1 MNIYESNP
9 SREVVIA
16 QLSEL
21 ADVELTDL
29 SNNQTLVWD
38 AENEVWVNANNAGTP
53 TPQGLGFG
61 YGSCSTEAS
70 TVAKEVSISG
80 FTLVQNGYVSIKFVN
95 DVPSNATLNI
105 SSTGAKSIYYGGQA
119 ISANVI
125 SGGDVATFVY
135 DGTNYILVAI
145 DHTGGGGGSI
155 DTLSDT
161 LISNVQNND
170 VLTWDATQGKWIN
183 KASTTTPETIGIGYG
198 TCSTASST
206 AEKAV
211 NCSGYNLVKNG
222 IVSVMFANAI
232 TGAATLNVNSKGAK
246 NILYHGVAITT
257 GIVDASDTATF
268 MYDGTSYNLLSVDKS
283 KSDTFTYLTQTLAAN
298 TTTIT
303 FTDAAITATSFI
315 DVYTDKAGLDYTSIT
330 GTTGSV
336 TLTFEAQTTATT
348 VKLAIREQ

>member
-9 SREVVIA
+9 SREVVVA

-105 SSTGAKSIYYGGQA
+105 SSTGAKPIYYGGQA

-135 DGTNYILVAI
+135 DGTNYVLVAI

-161 LISNVQNND
+161 LISNVQNNQ
-170 VLTWDATQGKWIN
+170 VLTWDSTANKWVN
-183 KASTTTPETIGIGYG
+183 KESAASPESIGIGYG

-206 AEKAV
+206 SAKV
-211 NCSGYNLVKNG
+211 VTLSGYELVKNG
-222 IVSVMFANAI
+222 IVSVMFSNAI
-232 TGAATLNVNSKGAK
+232 TGACTLNINNKGAK
-246 NILYHGVAITT
+246 SVYYRGVALTDGVI
-257 GIVDASDTATF
+257 GAMDTATF
-268 MYDGTSYNLLSVDKS
+268 IYDGTNYNLISIDKANSARLLQQTLSVGS
-283 KSDTFTYLTQTLAAN
+283 TYVTFTNVPTTGTN
-298 TTTIT
+298 TI
-303 FTDAAITATSFI
+303 DIYTS
-315 DVYTDKAGLDYTSIT
+315 KAGLDYANIDDSVS
-330 GTTGSV
+330 GTLKIYFPEQSSAV
-336 TLTFEAQTTATT
+336 TVYLKIEGY
-348 VKLAIREQ
+348 